1 MKLSLSQIRSFI
13 HLDLTSAQIAETLT
27 LLGIEVD
34 KIINEHPPFSGVV
47 VGEVLSTAP
56 HPNANKLQVA
66 QVSDGKHHFQVVCGD
81 PQCRPGMRTAFAKPG
96 AILYA
101 SGKPQTI
108 EACELRGVSSAGM
121 LCSEQELGLP
131 VQKDGIIDLPK
142 EMQLG
147 LDLAAILWDPVFEI
161 SLTPN
166 LGHCMSALG
175 IAREL
180 SASLQKPM
188 QKTKIALPDAKGSSL
203 HQKLKVSVS
212 DPKLCP
218 RYLCRLV
225 ENVSIGPSPF
235 WLQQQLL
242 ACGQT
247 PICNVVDIG
256 NFILLK
262 RGQPLH
268 VFDFDKIE
276 GGILRAAP
284 AEAAQTILGLDGI
297 EYEVP
302 QGTLLIS
309 DAKKPVAIAGILGAD
324 NSAVSKDSK
333 HTHNLLI
340 EAAFFDPAT
349 IRKGAK
355 ALDLRTESAQRFEK
369 GTDPNGI
376 VDALDEAVSLILEI
390 CGGNL
395 ASDTIDIKTQTF
407 SPKEIQCRPSR
418 VNKLLGTKLSF
429 AEIEAIFHRLGFG
442 TKEITPEAIR
452 VSVPLF
458 RSDISEEIDLV
469 EEVARIYGYNH
480 IEKGIARSAT
490 SPIPHDPAYLF
501 ESEVRKRLIA
511 LGLQEWLTAD
521 LISPKLA
528 DLTQEWVHKDAKLLT
543 TLKPKTE
550 EYSILRPSL
559 LPGMMQS
566 AANNFDH
573 KTHTFHAFEIG
584 RIHFLQNSNLIEQP
598 MAAVMLAGKTAPSHW
613 NAKPADVDFFD
624 LKGILENLLDSL
636 HIRHVAF
643 EPSKHL
649 SFHPGRQANLQ
660 AGGLLIGSF
669 GEVHPKLLAKLDIKQ
684 RLLYAEINLHHLLS
698 LRKEH
703 LQMHPIPK
711 FPASER
717 DWTIPV
723 PLNLPMQTLFLAIQ
737 SARPPLLEKAEL
749 IDLYIPEGSEKKNAC
764 FRFTYR
770 DLLKTVSFEEVE
782 KQHQLLVESVT
793 KALST

>member
-1 MKLSLSQIRSFI
+1 MKLSLSLIRSFL
-13 HLDLTSAQIAETLT
+13 HLDLAPAQIAETLT

-34 KIINEHPPFSGVV
+34 KIINERPPFSGVV

-56 HPNANKLQVA
+56 HPNANKLQIA
-66 QVSDGKHHFQVVCGD
+66 QVSDGKDRFQVVCGD
-81 PQCRPGMRTAFAKPG
+81 PQCRPGMKTAFAKPG
-96 AILYA
+96 ALLHA
-101 SGKPQTI
+101 SGKTQKI
-108 EACELRGVSSAGM
+108 EACELRGVPSSGM

-131 VQKDGIIDLPK
+131 VRQDGIIDLPK
-142 EMQLG
+142 EMQPG
-147 LDLAAILWDPVFEI
+147 QDLASLLWDPVFEI

-180 SASLQKPM
+180 SASLQKPV
-188 QKTKIALPDAKGSSL
+188 QKPKISLPEGKSPAL

-218 RYLCRLV
+218 RYLCRLI

-247 PICNVVDIG
+247 PICNAVDIG
-256 NFILLK
+256 NLILLK

-268 VFDFDKIE
+268 IFDFDKIE
-276 GGILRAAP
+276 GNSLQAGP
-284 AEAAQTILGLDGI
+284 SETSQTILGLDGI

-302 QGTLLIS
+302 TGTLLIS
-309 DAKKPVAIAGILGAD
+309 DAKKPVAIAGILGAN
-324 NSAVSKDSK
+324 NSAVPKDSNQ
-333 HTHNLLI
+333 THNLLI
-340 EAAFFDPAT
+340 EAAFFDPAA

-376 VDALDEAVSLILEI
+376 LDALDEAVSLILEI
-390 CGGNL
+390 CGGHL
-395 ASDTIDIKTQTF
+395 VSGTIDIKTQTF
-407 SPKEIQCRPSR
+407 APKEIQCRPAR
-418 VNKLLGTKLSF
+418 VNQLLGTKLSF
-429 AEIEAIFHRLGFG
+429 AEIQAIFHRLGFS
-442 TKEITPEAIR
+442 TKETTTETIQ

-480 IEKGIARSAT
+480 IEKGIARCAT

-501 ESEVRKRLIA
+501 ESEVRKRLIS

-573 KTHTFHAFEIG
+573 KTHTFHAFELG
-584 RIHFLQNSNLIEQP
+584 RIHFLQNSQLVEQP
-598 MAAVMLAGKTAPSHW
+598 MAAIMLAGKTAPSHW
-613 NAKPADVDFFD
+613 DAKPTDVDFFD
-624 LKGILENLLDSL
+624 LKGILENLLDCL
-636 HIRHVAF
+636 HIRGVAF

-649 SFHPGRQANLQ
+649 SFHPSRQANLQ
-660 AGGLLIGSF
+660 AGNLLVGSF

-684 RLLYAEINLHHLLS
+684 RLLYAEINLHHLLT

-703 LQMHPIPK
+703 LQMHSIPK

-717 DWTIPV
+717 DWTISI

-749 IDLYIPEGSEKKNAC
+749 VDLYIPEGSEKKNAS

-770 DLLKTVSFEEVE
+770 DLAKTVSFEEVE
-782 KQHQLLVESVT
+782 EQHRLLMESVT
-793 KALST
+793 QTIAT